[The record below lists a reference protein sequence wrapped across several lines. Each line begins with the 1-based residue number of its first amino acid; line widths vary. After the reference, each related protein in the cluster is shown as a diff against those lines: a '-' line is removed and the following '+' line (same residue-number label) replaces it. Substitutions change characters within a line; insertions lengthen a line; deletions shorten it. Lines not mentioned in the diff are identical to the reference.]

1 MTNVNDTASF
11 HCTLYTYLPQW
22 AVWAVWKVWEVS
34 AKLRAGIQNSFLHT
48 RVQLSSVHIEC
59 KNLYK
64 GCMQCQLN
72 LSDFVRFFVVTGLDL
87 HEYVSGFV
95 GIWPPD
101 LSGAVL
107 GIIFLF
113 YLAKVG
119 QISTY
124 AGVMPVFL
132 KKTFQ
137 KK

>member
-1 MTNVNDTASF
+1 MHDVKEKF
-11 HCTLYTYLPQW
+11 
-22 AVWAVWKVWEVS
+22 
-34 AKLRAGIQNSFLHT
+34 I
-48 RVQLSSVHIEC
+48 
-59 KNLYK
+59 
-64 GCMQCQLN
+64 
-72 LSDFVRFFVVTGLDL
+72 GLDL

-132 KKTFQ
+132 KNFSKEITRL
-137 KK
+137 